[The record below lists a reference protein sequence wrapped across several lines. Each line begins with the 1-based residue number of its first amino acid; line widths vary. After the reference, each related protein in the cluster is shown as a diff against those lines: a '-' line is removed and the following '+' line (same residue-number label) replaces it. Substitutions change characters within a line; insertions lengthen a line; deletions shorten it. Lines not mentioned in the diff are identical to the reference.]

1 MAGVERLVSALQEP
15 ERNPP
20 RRSRPVGATRSAE
33 PGTSRARRV
42 VPRSGRE
49 RSVWVAGDLGAA
61 ILKKAAIRRTG
72 ILDL

>member
-1 MAGVERLVSALQEP
+1 MAGVERRVSALQEP
-15 ERNPP
+15 ERKPP

-33 PGTSRARRV
+33 PGTSRERRV
-42 VPRSGRE
+42 VPCSGRE

-61 ILKKAAIRRTG
+61 ILEKAAVRKAG